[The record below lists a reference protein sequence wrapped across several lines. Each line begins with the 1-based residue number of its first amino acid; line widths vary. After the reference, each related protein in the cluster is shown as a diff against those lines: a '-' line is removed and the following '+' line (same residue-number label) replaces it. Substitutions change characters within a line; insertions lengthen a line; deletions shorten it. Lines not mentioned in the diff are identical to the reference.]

1 MNIYQTVSYTNCTL
15 LAGEHNRHMSTSTP
29 SLPMPRAVGRP
40 TDPALAARLLEAG
53 WQMFLARGVDA
64 VSVEA
69 IAAEAGVS
77 KATFYKHFADKK
89 ALFEAAVLREME
101 RIEAAQQPP
110 DLLGATQTLE
120 ARLRQFGIGLMEFL
134 VSTPAVDFYK
144 ALAGEL
150 SRHKPLARSFYNLGP
165 GRTLSNLA
173 ALIADATRDGEL
185 EATDPVLAAE
195 HLIGLWQGLS
205 NFQLSLGIDQRRIRS
220 AVPARVD
227 AGLRVFMAAYG
238 QAVTSKHQAAKL

>member
-1 MNIYQTVSYTNCTL
+1 MNTTP
-15 LAGEHNRHMSTSTP
+15 ANRP
-29 SLPMPRAVGRP
+29 APRAVGRP
-40 TDPALAARLLEAG
+40 ADPGLATRLLDTG

-69 IAAEAGVS
+69 VAAQAGVS
-77 KATFYKHFADKK
+77 KATFYKHFAHKQ

-101 RIEAAQQPP
+101 RIEASQQPR
-110 DLLGATQTLE
+110 DGSGSTQSLD
-120 ARLRQFGIGLMEFL
+120 AQLRQFGIGLMEFL
-134 VSTPAVDFYK
+134 VSPPAVDFYK

-165 GRTLSNLA
+165 GRTLTNLA
-173 ALIADATRDGEL
+173 ALIGDAVRKGKL
-185 EATDPVLAAE
+185 EAPDPLLAAE
-195 HLIGLWQGLS
+195 HLIGLWQGLT

-220 AVPARVD
+220 AIPARVD

-238 QAVTSKHQAAKL
+238 PVPTTKRRAREL

>member
-1 MNIYQTVSYTNCTL
+1 
-15 LAGEHNRHMSTSTP
+15 MSVNYPKSP
-29 SLPMPRAVGRP
+29 APRAVGRP
-40 TDPALAARLLEAG
+40 ADPGLATRLLDTG

-69 IAAEAGVS
+69 VAAHAGVS
-77 KATFYKHFADKK
+77 KATFYKHFPHKQ

-101 RIEAAQQPP
+101 RIEAAQRPK
-110 DLLGATQTLE
+110 DESGLTQNLE
-120 ARLRQFGIGLMEFL
+120 VQLRQFGVGLVEFL
-134 VSTPAVDFYK
+134 VSAPAVDFYK

-150 SRHKPLARSFYNLGP
+150 SRHKALARSFYNLGP

-173 ALIADATRDGEL
+173 TLIGDAVSRGEL
-185 EATDPVLAAE
+185 VASHPMLAAE

-220 AVPARVD
+220 SIPARVD

-238 QAVTSKHQAAKL
+238 PTPAQDKKK